1 VTARA
6 ILATW
11 IALVALLVSATP
23 ATAVPGGSGGGG
35 PPLIP
40 GARQVH
46 IRNASGGLG
55 VFTSIPGG
63 SAFRNYGGGPA
74 AECSGIA
81 EGDDPNSLG
90 IIEEQYAIR
99 STKFIFIEGVFEY
112 RNIPPYFDLVGLTG
126 PSLTDT
132 VRTFSVY
139 CADTFYG
146 GNFRGFVQIPATDP
160 MLDPRPQLT
169 NLYNGLQLE
178 PLAVYENKVVGE
190 WGGLVVRNPAWLAIN
205 GSAWRTQGSNA
216 VYYRGWELYLITR
229 PVELDFLV
237 EFVPDP
243 DRPSPPFS
251 GVIACVAA
259 GDEYPVGETIEF
271 PQRPNDLAD
280 FAEPGSNRSCEWTPP
295 GPGEVTV
302 TARQTF
308 AVTFWASGSVE
319 TQPNY
324 VWASEPVTFR
334 VGELVAVNVNE

>member
-1 VTARA
+1 MTVRA

-11 IALVALLVSATP
+11 IALVATLASAGV
-23 ATAVPGGSGGGG
+23 AVAVPGGSGGDG

-55 VFTSIPGG
+55 VFTSIPNG
-63 SAFRNYGGGPA
+63 SAFRSHGGGAA
-74 AECSGIA
+74 AECSAIVL
-81 EGDDPNSLG
+81 GDDPNTLG
-90 IIEEQYAIR
+90 LIEEQFLAR
-99 STKFIFIEGVFEY
+99 STKWIFIEGVFDY
-112 RNIPPYFDLVGLTG
+112 DVLPPYLDLVGVSG
-126 PSLTDT
+126 PSLADT

-139 CADTFYG
+139 CAETSYD
-146 GNFRGFVQIPATDP
+146 GNFQGLIQVPATDP

-205 GSAWRTQGSNA
+205 GSAWRTQRSNA

-243 DRPSPPFS
+243 R
-251 GVIACVAA
+251 
-259 GDEYPVGETIEF
+259 
-271 PQRPNDLAD
+271 R
-280 FAEPGSNRSCEWTPP
+280 RS
-295 GPGEVTV
+295 
-302 TARQTF
+302 
-308 AVTFWASGSVE
+308 
-319 TQPNY
+319 
-324 VWASEPVTFR
+324 R
-334 VGELVAVNVNE
+334 V